1 MWHFIGR
8 KLLSALCQLT
18 TFVPVPA
25 RFAILSMGT
34 EDEYSHPWKMSA
46 TPWNHPP
53 GAKADRFIF
62 LALFLNYIRH
72 QKRPS
77 HISGANMLTGLHV
90 RKRPVIEIYGVRLR
104 CVKSDTCLINSE
116 MKCQISLCG
125 GCVYVSHLTCAYT
138 IQRGGGKNDLKRK
151 KKGSHKLKAREGKWI
166 GSMSVK

>member
-125 GCVYVSHLTCAYT
+125 DACMCLTSLVHTQYKEE
-138 IQRGGGKNDLKRK
+138 GEKWLKKK